1 MRPTAFKP
9 QAAPVRPAQ
18 LETPHCY
25 LHRLC
30 VANCIDP
37 TVVASLIAQRATD
50 GHRHQMALAI
60 LELGG
65 PHPIHFARSY
75 LRATGAQTDDADKLL
90 TDTYR
95 RRTAVRYACTFCT
108 AGRDVETFDH
118 HRFCL
123 CLRHG
128 RWLAPGHQPHHQRP
142 IPDVSAWVCAERHY
156 RRAAATGFLTRRLI
170 DATWHAV
177 RDQAAL
183 LGPPAWTQNLHTA
196 QALPGFIDGIDDRL
210 ALHPQTARLL
220 RLLAL
225 PGTWYAVD
233 ALARS
238 PEHLRAQLR
247 RQLAW
252 IPGDAW
258 VLVEALTAELI
269 YSRQARMQQLG
280 RLFNRHPHRNAGPF

>member
-1 MRPTAFKP
+1 MAMVLTGGGHGPDRRSKFCCWACPLVGLIPTRPRCP
-9 QAAPVRPAQ
+9 AASAQ

-37 TVVASLIAQRATD
+37 TVVASLIAQRAAD

-65 PHPIHFARSY
+65 PHPIHFTRSY

-118 HRFCL
+118 QRFCL

-128 RWLAPGHQPHHQRP
+128 RWRAPATNPTNSGPYPTCPHGSAPSGTTGGRPQP
-142 IPDVSAWVCAERHY
+142 DS
-156 RRAAATGFLTRRLI
+156 
-170 DATWHAV
+170 
-177 RDQAAL
+177 
-183 LGPPAWTQNLHTA
+183 
-196 QALPGFIDGIDDRL
+196 
-210 ALHPQTARLL
+210 
-220 RLLAL
+220 
-225 PGTWYAVD
+225 
-233 ALARS
+233 
-238 PEHLRAQLR
+238 
-247 RQLAW
+247 
-252 IPGDAW
+252 
-258 VLVEALTAELI
+258 
-269 YSRQARMQQLG
+269 
-280 RLFNRHPHRNAGPF
+280 